1 MHSSLVLAFAGF
13 ASAHFKLL
21 NPESFHFEDSTEDEA
36 PCGGRIPE
44 FPSNDDD
51 LFQYHIGGEDIST
64 QLTHERSAWLIRVT
78 TDEKA
83 SKDWEQVY
91 PIYTQS
97 GLGTFCVPKV
107 GVPEK
112 YEGKKGIVSVVSA
125 ATDGILYQVCSLLS
139 PSNAFAMG
147 VSSTNTTANASPLQ
161 CAIVKFVSG
170 TGEDFGKCSNG
181 SATGYFDSND
191 RLSALVDDDAD
202 GNNSSSETS
211 GGPTTTGGNSAE
223 QTNSGNEDEDDGAM
237 SLQAWGLLS
246 SLLTVGAMAVAG
258 GASLM

>member
-1 MHSSLVLAFAGF
+1 MHSSLVLAFAGLAF
-13 ASAHFKLL
+13 AHFKLL
-21 NPESFHFEDSTEDEA
+21 NPESFHFEDATEDQA

-51 LFQYHIGGEDIST
+51 LFQYHIGGEDIAT

-97 GLGTFCVPKV
+97 GLGSFCIPRV

-112 YEGKKGIVSVVSA
+112 YEGKKGIVSLVSA
-125 ATDGILYQVCSLLS
+125 ATDGILY
-139 PSNAFAMG
+139 
-147 VSSTNTTANASPLQ
+147 Q

-170 TGEDFGKCSNG
+170 TGEDFGKCTNG

-191 RLSALVDDDAD
+191 RLSALVGDDAD
-202 GNNSSSETS
+202 SNNSSSETS
-211 GGPTTTGGNSAE
+211 GGATTTSGSNAE
-223 QTNSGNEDEDDGAM
+223 QTNSDNGDEDDGAM

-246 SLLTVGAMAVAG
+246 SLLTLGAMAVGG

>member
-1 MHSSLVLAFAGF
+1 
-13 ASAHFKLL
+13 
-21 NPESFHFEDSTEDEA
+21 
-36 PCGGRIPE
+36 
-44 FPSNDDD
+44 
-51 LFQYHIGGEDIST
+51 
-64 QLTHERSAWLIRVT
+64 LTHERSAWLIRVT

-97 GLGTFCVPKV
+97 GLGSFCIPRV

-112 YEGKKGIVSVVSA
+112 YEGKKGIVSLVSA

-139 PSNAFAMG
+139 PGRVHAMG
-147 VSSTNTTANASPLQ
+147 LTSSNMMANASPLQ

-170 TGEDFGKCSNG
+170 TGEDFGKCTNG

-191 RLSALVDDDAD
+191 RLSALVGDDAD
-202 GNNSSSETS
+202 SNNSSSETS
-211 GGPTTTGGNSAE
+211 GGATTTGGSNAE
-223 QTNSGNEDEDDGAM
+223 ETNSDSGDEDDGAM

-246 SLLTVGAMAVAG
+246 SLLTLGAMAVAG